1 MTQATFYGIGVGP
14 GDPELL
20 TLKAARLI
28 AQVDVVAYPSTTWKE
43 STARSI
49 AQAHIQSNQTEYPIP
64 LPMRA
69 DRTETE
75 AIYTQA
81 AHDIDHYLT
90 QGRHVAFLCLGDPM
104 LYGSFVYLYRR
115 LHHQHPISI
124 VPGINSFSAASAVS
138 KIPLATLEQSLS
150 LVAGSTPDPSLV
162 DALNQHDTVIIL
174 KAGRHRHHIASLIGQ
189 AGRVQEA
196 AYIEHAS
203 KPEQQIYHDITQL
216 PDGPGTYF
224 SLFLV
229 ARQS

>member
-1 MTQATFYGIGVGP
+1 
-14 GDPELL
+14 
-20 TLKAARLI
+20 
-28 AQVDVVAYPSTTWKE
+28 
-43 STARSI
+43 
-49 AQAHIQSNQTEYPIP
+49 
-64 LPMRA
+64 
-69 DRTETE
+69 
-75 AIYTQA
+75 
-81 AHDIDHYLT
+81 
-90 QGRHVAFLCLGDPM
+90 M
-104 LYGSFVYLYRR
+104 LYGSFIYLYRR
-115 LHHQHPISI
+115 LHHQHRISI

-150 LVAGSTPDPSLV
+150 LVAGSIPDAALI